1 LNDGGL
7 ITVAADRILNQLQ
20 ITGRLAEK
28 KTLRYTPAGI
38 PVAEGRLEHQSEQ
51 VEARQERQAYCEI
64 PVLALG
70 DLANVLVAATIGAK
84 LQMRGFLMAKSRNSK
99 MLVLHA
105 QTIEF
110 LEGTKNG

>member
-1 LNDGGL
+1 L
-7 ITVAADRILNQLQ
+7 R

-28 KTLRYTPAGI
+28 KPLRYTPAGI

-51 VEARQERQAYCEI
+51 LEARQERQTYCEI

-70 DLANVLVAATIGAK
+70 DQANLLTAAAIGAE
-84 LQMRGFLMAKSRNSK
+84 LRLDGFLAVRSRNSK
-99 MLVLHA
+99 TLVLHV

>member
-1 LNDGGL
+1 
-7 ITVAADRILNQLQ
+7 V
-20 ITGRLAEK
+20 EK
-28 KTLRYTPAGI
+28 KPLRYTPAGI

-51 VEARQERQAYCEI
+51 VEAQQERQAYCEM

-70 DLANVLVAATIGAK
+70 DQANVLTAAAIGAE
-84 LQMRGFLMAKSRNSK
+84 LQLNGFLTAKSRNSK
-99 MLVLHA
+99 MLVLHV

>member
-1 LNDGGL
+1 L
-7 ITVAADRILNQLQ
+7 R

-28 KTLRYTPAGI
+28 KPLRYTPAGI

-51 VEARQERQAYCEI
+51 LEARQERQVYCEI

-70 DLANVLVAATIGAK
+70 DLANLLAAAVIGAE
-84 LQMRGFLMAKSRNSK
+84 LRLEGFLMTRSRNSK
-99 MLVLHA
+99 TLVLHV

-110 LEGTKNG
+110 LEGTQNG